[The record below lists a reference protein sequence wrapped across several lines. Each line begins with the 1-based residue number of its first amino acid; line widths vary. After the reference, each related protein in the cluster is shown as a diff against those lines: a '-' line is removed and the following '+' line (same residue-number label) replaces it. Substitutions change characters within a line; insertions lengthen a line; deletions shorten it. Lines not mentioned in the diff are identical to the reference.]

1 MMNWKTDNV
10 LAKLVLSSDLKN
22 IKLIDQFIFD
32 LKRNYCI
39 DSDKF
44 VDIRLSILEAV
55 NNAIIHGNQMDSS
68 KNIVIT
74 EEMVENMLLVHI
86 EDQGMGFDPSK
97 VEDPTRKE
105 DLSQPGGRGIHLMRH
120 LSDQIDYLNNGQSV
134 LLRFQI

>member
-1 MMNWKTDNV
+1 M
-10 LAKLVLSSDLKN
+10 AKLVLSSELEN
-22 IKLIDQFIFD
+22 IELIDQFIFN
-32 LKRNYCI
+32 LKKIYHI
-39 DSDKF
+39 DSQKF

-68 KNIVIT
+68 KKIVIT

-86 EDQGMGFDPSK
+86 QDQGAGFDWSK
-97 VEDPTRKE
+97 VEDPTRKA
-105 DLSQPGGRGIHLMRH
+105 DPSQPGGRGIHLMRL